1 MKHKTQPKR
10 KNLLDWYN
18 ENKRDLPWRNTSDPY
33 KIWISEVMLQ
43 QTTVKAVIPYYEKF
57 LKKFPTVKSLSQAS
71 IKEVYT
77 YWAGL
82 GYYSRADNLHKAAKQ
97 LSETGFPKTHIELMA
112 YPGFGPYTARAVAS
126 FAFSDNT
133 GVLDGNVIRFLSRFH
148 GLAVPWWENSSRAI
162 LQREA
167 DQWVLDFDSSEMN
180 QALIEIGATI
190 CTPRSPS
197 CLLCPVRSGCT
208 AYAQNL
214 QEKLPLKKD
223 RKKLEVWIW
232 EPDIYIQNGK
242 IGFTKNNYA
251 SFLKGKM
258 IFPGRVKKSKTAPK
272 IYNYKHNITHHEIY
286 VKLNIKTSKTKDK
299 LLVPRGTSGD
309 QMKWISKNQI
319 VKINPASLIQKAL
332 KYI

>member
-1 MKHKTQPKR
+1 MFKTQ
-10 KNLLDWYN
+10 LLKWYQAH
-18 ENKRDLPWRNTSDPY
+18 KRDLPWRNTSDPY
-33 KIWISEVMLQ
+33 PIWISEVMLQ
-43 QTTVKAVIPYYEKF
+43 QTTVKAVIPFYEKF
-57 LKKFPTVKSLSQAS
+57 LKRFPNVKSLANAS

-82 GYYSRADNLHKAAKQ
+82 GYYSRADNLHKAAKK
-97 LSETGFPKTHIELMA
+97 LSETGFPKTFIELLE

-148 GLAVPWWENSSRAI
+148 GLKIPWWENSSRAI

-167 DQWVLDFDSSEMN
+167 DQWVLDTDSSITN

-190 CTPRSPS
+190 CTPKSPS
-197 CLLCPVRSGCT
+197 CLLCPVRTGCK
-208 AYAQNL
+208 AFAMKM
-214 QEKLPLKKD
+214 QEELPLKKA

-232 EPDIYIQNGK
+232 EPNIFIQNHK
-242 IGFTKNNYA
+242 IAFTKNNYA

-272 IYNYKHNITHHEIY
+272 NYNYKHNITHHEIY
-286 VKLNIKTSKTKDK
+286 VKVKVKTLPATKK
-299 LLVPRGTSGD
+299 AGAIGGL
-309 QMKWISKNQI
+309 KWISKNQI

-332 KYI
+332 KFI